1 MEMSDSLAVSV
12 SGLDAQ
18 RRRLNVIASNLANAQ
33 STKTPT
39 GGPYKR
45 RDVVFR
51 STAVPNAFQ
60 RAFRQ
65 VALGPS
71 AHALEG
77 VSVSRVIEDP
87 KPGQLIYD
95 LHHQLKGHVRLL
107 QGDHRAMKILRFA
120 RHEGIDRSA
129 GFYFCIVDF
138 SDGRLEGIQEAGG
151 FRTSGVS
158 CRPDGSHIGNG
169 SNTGCRTINLA
180 HRYLPISSALFH
192 MARVALI
199 AWTLAS

>member
-33 STKTPT
+33 STKTPS

-51 STAVPNAFQ
+51 STAVPSAFQ
-60 RAFRQ
+60 RSFRQ

-77 VSVSRVIEDP
+77 VSVSRVQEDP

-95 LHHQLKGHVRLL
+95 PHHPDADPKGFVRLPNVNVMEEMVNMIGASRAYEANV
-107 QGDHRAMKILRFA
+107 QAINATRAMWNKALEI
-120 RHEGIDRSA
+120 
-129 GFYFCIVDF
+129 
-138 SDGRLEGIQEAGG
+138 GR
-151 FRTSGVS
+151 
-158 CRPDGSHIGNG
+158 
-169 SNTGCRTINLA
+169 
-180 HRYLPISSALFH
+180 
-192 MARVALI
+192 
-199 AWTLAS
+199 

>member
-33 STKTPT
+33 STKTPGG

-51 STAVPNAFQ
+51 STPVPSAFH

-65 VALGPS
+65 VAVGPS

-77 VSVSRVIEDP
+77 VSVARVVEDP

-95 LHHQLKGHVRLL
+95 PHHPDADGKGFVRLPNVNVTEEMVNMIGASRAYEANV
-107 QGDHRAMKILRFA
+107 QAINATRAMWNKALEI
-120 RHEGIDRSA
+120 
-129 GFYFCIVDF
+129 
-138 SDGRLEGIQEAGG
+138 GR
-151 FRTSGVS
+151 
-158 CRPDGSHIGNG
+158 
-169 SNTGCRTINLA
+169 
-180 HRYLPISSALFH
+180 
-192 MARVALI
+192 
-199 AWTLAS
+199 

>member
-51 STAVPNAFQ
+51 SRAVPSSFQ

-65 VALGPS
+65 VAVGPS
-71 AHALEG
+71 SHALEG
-77 VSVSRVIEDP
+77 VSVVRVVEDP

-95 LHHQLKGHVRLL
+95 PHHPDADPKGFVHLPNVNVMEEMVNMIGASRAYEANV
-107 QGDHRAMKILRFA
+107 QVINATRAMWNKALEI
-120 RHEGIDRSA
+120 
-129 GFYFCIVDF
+129 
-138 SDGRLEGIQEAGG
+138 GR
-151 FRTSGVS
+151 
-158 CRPDGSHIGNG
+158 
-169 SNTGCRTINLA
+169 
-180 HRYLPISSALFH
+180 
-192 MARVALI
+192 
-199 AWTLAS
+199 

>member
-1 MEMSDSLAVSV
+1 MEISDSLAVSV

-33 STKTPT
+33 STKTPS

-51 STAVPNAFQ
+51 STAVPSAFQ
-60 RAFRQ
+60 RSIKQ

-77 VSVSRVIEDP
+77 VSVSRVQEDP

-95 LHHQLKGHVRLL
+95 PHHPDADSKGFVRLPNVNVMEEMVNMIGASRAYEANV
-107 QGDHRAMKILRFA
+107 QAINATRAMWNKALEI
-120 RHEGIDRSA
+120 
-129 GFYFCIVDF
+129 
-138 SDGRLEGIQEAGG
+138 GR
-151 FRTSGVS
+151 
-158 CRPDGSHIGNG
+158 
-169 SNTGCRTINLA
+169 
-180 HRYLPISSALFH
+180 
-192 MARVALI
+192 
-199 AWTLAS
+199 

>member
-1 MEMSDSLAVSV
+1 MDMTDSLAVSV

-33 STKTPT
+33 STKTPG

-51 STAVPNAFQ
+51 STPVPSAFQ

-65 VALGPS
+65 VAAGPT

-77 VSVSRVIEDP
+77 VSVTRVVEDP

-95 LHHQLKGHVRLL
+95 PHHPDADSKGFVRLPNVNVMEEMVNMIGASRAYEANV
-107 QGDHRAMKILRFA
+107 QAINATRAMWNKALEI
-120 RHEGIDRSA
+120 
-129 GFYFCIVDF
+129 
-138 SDGRLEGIQEAGG
+138 GR
-151 FRTSGVS
+151 
-158 CRPDGSHIGNG
+158 
-169 SNTGCRTINLA
+169 
-180 HRYLPISSALFH
+180 
-192 MARVALI
+192 
-199 AWTLAS
+199 